1 MRSESIALAI
11 DDAEWARRLR
21 GNMNKVQK
29 LLRARKTRILLAVSL
44 IGGGAMGFAP
54 YVLNDVSTR
63 AAINAPL
70 IRLTA
75 AADGTVAD
83 LPANGHYF
91 DMPAEVRLLNLSEDT
106 GEVADLKADAE
117 LAQAEMALSQRQL
130 AELADQRQTLAAR
143 ASRFTEAMGA
153 RLTADRDS
161 AQADLA
167 GCQAE
172 RAEQAAILARTRT
185 LAAQGF
191 VSQAGLQKAEATA
204 SMKSSNCSSAA
215 ARLRAVQVTRSAAQS
230 NVFIGDS
237 YNDAPYAV
245 QQADR
250 LLLQKQAIE
259 KTLSDATARYRQ
271 ATLRLKD
278 ALARATYRAPAG
290 TLVWAATASPG
301 AAIRAGEP
309 VLDLI
314 DCRRRFVQVTL
325 PERKAEVI
333 GPGTPADVRMI
344 GSEDWV
350 KGQVVNITG
359 AAGRRKEEL
368 LAASTY
374 SLPEDREIM
383 VDVALPPPDPRRLDP
398 ARKCDVGRLAEV
410 RFSRRL

>member
-1 MRSESIALAI
+1 
-11 DDAEWARRLR
+11 
-21 GNMNKVQK
+21 MNNVQRI
-29 LLRARKTRILLAVSL
+29 LRARTARVLLVVGL

-54 YVLNDVSTR
+54 YVLNDVSTQ
-63 AAINAPL
+63 AAVNAPL

-75 AADGTVAD
+75 AVDGTVAD
-83 LPANGHYF
+83 LPANGRYF
-91 DMPAEVRLLNLSEDT
+91 DKTTEIRLLNLSQDT
-106 GEVADLKADAE
+106 GEVADLKAEAE

-130 AELADQRQTLAAR
+130 AELGDQSQHLAQR
-143 ASRFTEAMGA
+143 ASRFADAMGA

-161 AQADLA
+161 ALADLT

-172 RAEQAAILARTRT
+172 RAEQAAILARTQA

-191 VSQAGLQKAEATA
+191 ISPAGLQKAEAAA
-204 SMKSSNCSSAA
+204 SLKSSNCSSAA
-215 ARLRAVQVTRSAAQS
+215 ARLRAIQVTRAAAQS

-271 ATLRLKD
+271 ASLRLKD
-278 ALARATYRAPAG
+278 ALARAGYRAPAG

-309 VLDLI
+309 VLDLL

-325 PERKAEVI
+325 PERKAEVV

-344 GSEDWV
+344 GSDHWL

-368 LAASTY
+368 LAASTS

-383 VDVALPPPDPRRLDP
+383 VDVALPAPEPRKLDP

-410 RFSRRL
+410 RFSRKL

>member
-1 MRSESIALAI
+1 
-11 DDAEWARRLR
+11 
-21 GNMNKVQK
+21 MNNVQRI
-29 LLRARKTRILLAVSL
+29 LRARTARVLLVVGL

-54 YVLNDVSTR
+54 YVLNDVSTQ
-63 AAINAPL
+63 AAVNAPL

-75 AADGTVAD
+75 AVDGTVAD
-83 LPANGHYF
+83 LPANGRYF
-91 DMPAEVRLLNLSEDT
+91 DKTTEIRLLNLSQDT
-106 GEVADLKADAE
+106 GEVADLKAEAE

-130 AELADQRQTLAAR
+130 AELNDQSQHLAQR
-143 ASRFTEAMGA
+143 ASRFADAMGA

-161 AQADLA
+161 ALADLT

-172 RAEQAAILARTRT
+172 RAEQAAILARTQA

-191 VSQAGLQKAEATA
+191 ISPAGLQKAEAAA
-204 SMKSSNCSSAA
+204 SLKSSNCSSAA
-215 ARLRAVQVTRSAAQS
+215 ARLRAIQVTRAAAQS

-271 ATLRLKD
+271 ASLRLKD
-278 ALARATYRAPAG
+278 ALARAGYRAPAG

-309 VLDLI
+309 VLDLL

-325 PERKAEVI
+325 PERKAEVV

-344 GSEDWV
+344 GSDHWL

-368 LAASTY
+368 LAASTS

-383 VDVALPPPDPRRLDP
+383 VDVALPAPEPRKLDP

-410 RFSRRL
+410 RFSRKL

>member
-1 MRSESIALAI
+1 
-11 DDAEWARRLR
+11 
-21 GNMNKVQK
+21 MNNVQRI
-29 LLRARKTRILLAVSL
+29 LRARTARVLLVVGL

-54 YVLNDVSTR
+54 YVLNDVSTQ
-63 AAINAPL
+63 AAVNAPL

-75 AADGTVAD
+75 AVDGTVAD
-83 LPANGHYF
+83 LPANGRYF
-91 DMPAEVRLLNLSEDT
+91 DKTTEIHLLNLSQDT
-106 GEVADLKADAE
+106 GEVADLKAEAE

-130 AELADQRQTLAAR
+130 AELGDQSQHLAQR
-143 ASRFTEAMGA
+143 ASRFADAMGA

-161 AQADLA
+161 ALADLT

-172 RAEQAAILARTRT
+172 RAEQAAILARTQA

-191 VSQAGLQKAEATA
+191 ISPAGLQKAEAAA
-204 SMKSSNCSSAA
+204 SLKSSNCSSAA
-215 ARLRAVQVTRSAAQS
+215 ARLRAIQVTRAAAQS

-271 ATLRLKD
+271 ASLRLKD
-278 ALARATYRAPAG
+278 ALARAGYRAPAG

-309 VLDLI
+309 VLDLL

-325 PERKAEVI
+325 PERKAEVV

-344 GSEDWV
+344 GSDHWL

-368 LAASTY
+368 LAASTS

-383 VDVALPPPDPRRLDP
+383 VDVALPAPEPRKLDP

-410 RFSRRL
+410 RFSRKL

>member
-1 MRSESIALAI
+1 MI
-11 DDAEWARRLR
+11 DIQ
-21 GNMNKVQK
+21 N
-29 LLRARKTRILLAVSL
+29 LLRARMTRIILAAAL

-54 YVLNDVSTR
+54 YVLNDVSTQ

-75 AADGTVAD
+75 AADGTVAN

-91 DMPAEVRLLNLSEDT
+91 DKATGIHLLDLSQDT
-106 GEVADLKADAE
+106 GEVAELK
-117 LAQAEMALSQRQL
+117 AQAEMAQTEMALSERQL
-130 AELADQRQTLAAR
+130 AELNGQGQRLEQRATLF
-143 ASRFTEAMGA
+143 SGAMA
-153 RLTADRDS
+153 TRLTADRDS

-172 RAEQAAILARTRT
+172 RAEQAANLARTRV
-185 LAAQGF
+185 LAARGF
-191 VSQAGLQKAEATA
+191 ISPAGVQKAEAAA
-204 SMKSSNCSSAA
+204 SLKSSNCSSAA
-215 ARLRAVQVTRSAAQS
+215 ARLRAIQVTRSAAEAG
-230 NVFIGDS
+230 VFIGDS

-245 QQADR
+245 QQGDR
-250 LLLQKQAIE
+250 LLLQKQAVE

-271 ATLRLKD
+271 ASLRLKD
-278 ALARATYRAPAG
+278 ALARAGYRAPAG
-290 TLVWAATASPG
+290 TLVWAAAASPG

-314 DCRRRFVQVTL
+314 DCRRRFVQVAL

-344 GSEDWV
+344 GSDQWL

-374 SLPEDREIM
+374 SLPEDREIL
-383 VDVALPPPDPRRLDP
+383 VDVALPAPEPRRVDA

>member
-1 MRSESIALAI
+1 MIA
-11 DDAEWARRLR
+11 
-21 GNMNKVQK
+21 VQR
-29 LLRARKTRILLAVSL
+29 LLRARYARILLATGL
-44 IGGGAMGFAP
+44 IGIGTMGFAP
-54 YVLNDVSTR
+54 YILNDVSTQ

-75 AADGTVAD
+75 ASDGTVAN
-83 LPANGHYF
+83 LPADGRYF
-91 DMPAEVRLLNLSEDT
+91 DRTTAITLLNLSQDT
-106 GEVADLKADAE
+106 GQVADLKAEAE
-117 LAQAEMALSQRQL
+117 LAQTEMALSQRQL
-130 AELADQRQTLAAR
+130 AELNGQTQRLTQRAALF
-143 ASRFTEAMGA
+143 SGAMGA
-153 RLTADRDS
+153 RLTADRDA

-167 GCQAE
+167 GCRAE
-172 RAEQAAILARTRT
+172 RAEQAANLARTRT

-191 VSQAGLQKAEATA
+191 ISPAGVQKAEAAA
-204 SMKSSNCSSAA
+204 SLKNSNCVSAA
-215 ARLRAVQVTRSAAQS
+215 ARLQAIQVTRTAAQS
-230 NVFIGDS
+230 DVFVGDS

-250 LLLQKQAIE
+250 LLLQRQMVE

-271 ATLRLKD
+271 ASLRLKD
-278 ALARATYRAPAG
+278 ALARAGYRAPAG

-309 VLDLI
+309 VLDLL
-314 DCRRRFVQVTL
+314 DCRRRFVQVAL

-344 GSEDWV
+344 GSDQWL
-350 KGQVVNITG
+350 KGRVVNITG
-359 AAGRRKEEL
+359 AASRRKEEL
-368 LAASTY
+368 LAASNY

-383 VDVALPPPDPRRLDP
+383 VDVALPAPEPRRMDG

>member
-1 MRSESIALAI
+1 MAS
-11 DDAEWARRLR
+11 
-21 GNMNKVQK
+21 VQQI
-29 LLRARKTRILLAVSL
+29 LRARHARILLAAGL
-44 IGGGAMGFAP
+44 IGIGAMGFAP
-54 YVLNDVSTR
+54 YVLNDVSTQ
-63 AAINAPL
+63 ATINAPL

-83 LPANGHYF
+83 LPANNRYF
-91 DMPAEVRLLNLSEDT
+91 DRTTEIPLLNLSQDT
-106 GEVADLKADAE
+106 GEVADLKAEAE
-117 LAQAEMALSQRQL
+117 LAQTEMALSQRQL
-130 AELADQRQTLAAR
+130 AELNDQTHRLTQRAAVF
-143 ASRFTEAMGA
+143 SGAMGA
-153 RLTADRDS
+153 RLSADRDA
-161 AQADLA
+161 AQAELT
-167 GCQAE
+167 GCKAE
-172 RAEQAAILARTRT
+172 RAEQAANLARTRT

-191 VSQAGLQKAEATA
+191 ISPAGVQKAEAA
-204 SMKSSNCSSAA
+204 ALLKSSNCASAA
-215 ARLRAVQVTRSAAQS
+215 ARLQAIQVTRTAAQS
-230 NVFIGDS
+230 NVFVGDS

-250 LLLQKQAIE
+250 LLLQRQMVE

-271 ATLRLKD
+271 ASLRLKD
-278 ALARATYRAPAG
+278 ALARAGYRAPAG

-309 VLDLI
+309 VLDLL
-314 DCRRRFVQVTL
+314 DCRRRFVQVAL

-344 GSEDWV
+344 GSQQWL

-374 SLPEDREIM
+374 SLPEDREIV
-383 VDVALPPPDPRRLDP
+383 VDVALPAPEPRRIDA

-410 RFSRRL
+410 RFSRGL

>member
-1 MRSESIALAI
+1 MI
-11 DDAEWARRLR
+11 DIQ
-21 GNMNKVQK
+21 N
-29 LLRARKTRILLAVSL
+29 LLRARKTRIIVAAVL

-54 YVLNDVSTR
+54 YMLNDVSTQ

-83 LPANGHYF
+83 LPANGRYF
-91 DMPAEVRLLNLSEDT
+91 DRTTEVHLLNLSQDT
-106 GEVADLKADAE
+106 GDVADLRAEAE
-117 LAQAEMALSQRQL
+117 LARTEMALDQRQL
-130 AELADQRQTLAAR
+130 AELNGQSQRLTQRAALF
-143 ASRFTEAMGA
+143 SGAMTA
-153 RLTADRDS
+153 RLAADRDS
-161 AQADLA
+161 AQADLT

-172 RAEQAAILARTRT
+172 RAEQAANLARTRT

-191 VSQAGLQKAEATA
+191 ISPAGVQKAEASA
-204 SMKSSNCSSAA
+204 SLKNSNCSSAA
-215 ARLRAVQVTRSAAQS
+215 ARLRAIQVTRDAAQS
-230 NVFIGDS
+230 DVFIGDS

-250 LLLQKQAIE
+250 LLLQKQAVE

-271 ATLRLKD
+271 ASLRLKD
-278 ALARATYRAPAG
+278 ALARAGYRAPAG
-290 TLVWAATASPG
+290 TLIWAATASPG

-309 VLDLI
+309 VLDLL
-314 DCRRRFVQVTL
+314 DCRRRFVQVAL

-344 GSEDWV
+344 GSDQWL

-374 SLPEDREIM
+374 SLPEDREIV
-383 VDVALPPPDPRRLDP
+383 VDVALPTPDPRRIDG

>member
-1 MRSESIALAI
+1 MIA
-11 DDAEWARRLR
+11 
-21 GNMNKVQK
+21 VQK
-29 LLRARKTRILLAVSL
+29 LLRARHARILLAAGL
-44 IGGGAMGFAP
+44 IGIGTMGFAP
-54 YVLNDVSTR
+54 YILNDVSTQ

-83 LPANGHYF
+83 LPGDGRYF
-91 DMPAEVRLLNLSEDT
+91 DRTTAITLLNLSQDT
-106 GEVADLKADAE
+106 GAVADLKAEAE
-117 LAQAEMALSQRQL
+117 LAQTEMSLSQRQL
-130 AELADQRQTLAAR
+130 AELNGQTQRLTQRAALF
-143 ASRFTEAMGA
+143 SGAMGA
-153 RLTADRDS
+153 RLTADRDA

-167 GCQAE
+167 GCRAE
-172 RAEQAAILARTRT
+172 RAEQAANLARTRT

-191 VSQAGLQKAEATA
+191 ISPAGVQKAEAAA
-204 SMKSSNCSSAA
+204 SLKSSNCESAA
-215 ARLRAVQVTRSAAQS
+215 ARLQAIQVTRNAAQS
-230 NVFIGDS
+230 DVFVGDS

-250 LLLQKQAIE
+250 LLLQRQMVE

-271 ATLRLKD
+271 ASLRLKD
-278 ALARATYRAPAG
+278 AQARSGYRAPAG
-290 TLVWAATASPG
+290 TLVWAAAASPG

-309 VLDLI
+309 VLDLL
-314 DCRRRFVQVTL
+314 DCRRRFVQVAL

-344 GSEDWV
+344 GSDQWL
-350 KGQVVNITG
+350 KGRVVNITG

-368 LAASTY
+368 LAASNY

-383 VDVALPPPDPRRLDP
+383 VDVALPAPEPRQIN
-398 ARKCDVGRLAEV
+398 AGRKCDVGRLAEV